1 MLNVRTENVLK
12 FLIEDYIGTKS
23 PVSSTSIA
31 KTIFPKTSSA
41 TIRNDMSKLEQY
53 GYITRPHISSGGI
66 PLSKGYRQYVN
77 KLDDSLVP
85 QEDEM
90 RQIRESFSNITDD
103 VEEIIREAAKL
114 LSVICDNLTIITF
127 PKFEVTKL
135 RHLELVFINEYS
147 IFLVIID
154 SNLMV
159 KKELI
164 KSKTFVTKEEL
175 IKISNKLN
183 GLFERKTKDSINIGN
198 LDGLEKELGKK
209 IIDVLTI
216 LDSEQTEYEIN
227 GLVRLIAQPEFSEIE
242 KKNVITDMIEGDK
255 DLLAQIFSRNI
266 DNNTLD
272 VTIGSENK
280 ESKLHDLSLIKM
292 SYGLEDAFLGS
303 LVIIGPTRMT
313 YIRIIGVLRLVSELM
328 RNRIGFLLHV

>member
-1 MLNVRTENVLK
+1 
-12 FLIEDYIGTKS
+12 
-23 PVSSTSIA
+23 
-31 KTIFPKTSSA
+31 
-41 TIRNDMSKLEQY
+41 
-53 GYITRPHISSGGI
+53 
-66 PLSKGYRQYVN
+66 
-77 KLDDSLVP
+77 
-85 QEDEM
+85 M

-183 GLFERKTKDSINIGN
+183 GLFERKTKLVKSI
-198 LDGLEKELGKK
+198 LKLAKRKAVAK
-209 IIDVLTI
+209 
-216 LDSEQTEYEIN
+216 TETKRAY
-227 GLVRLIAQPEFSEIE
+227 LP
-242 KKNVITDMIEGDK
+242 
-255 DLLAQIFSRNI
+255 
-266 DNNTLD
+266 
-272 VTIGSENK
+272 
-280 ESKLHDLSLIKM
+280 
-292 SYGLEDAFLGS
+292 
-303 LVIIGPTRMT
+303 
-313 YIRIIGVLRLVSELM
+313 
-328 RNRIGFLLHV
+328 